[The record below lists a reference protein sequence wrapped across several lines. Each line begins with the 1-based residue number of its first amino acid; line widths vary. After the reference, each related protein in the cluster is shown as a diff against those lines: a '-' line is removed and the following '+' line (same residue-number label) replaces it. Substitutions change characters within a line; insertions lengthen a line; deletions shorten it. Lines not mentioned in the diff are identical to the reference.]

1 MKEKK
6 MKNKKA
12 LDEIVRC
19 IGVLTFGEERWYRS
33 YSFDDIWHDKWTGNF
48 LTTKEM
54 VKSVCEAL
62 KEIME
67 F

>member
-1 MKEKK
+1 

-19 IGVLTFGEERWYRS
+19 IGVLTFGEERWTRS
-33 YSFDDIWHDKWTGNF
+33 YSFDDIWHDRWDGEF

-54 VKSVCEAL
+54 VKRVLSVLEAL
-62 KEIME
+62 KESIE
-67 F
+67 G